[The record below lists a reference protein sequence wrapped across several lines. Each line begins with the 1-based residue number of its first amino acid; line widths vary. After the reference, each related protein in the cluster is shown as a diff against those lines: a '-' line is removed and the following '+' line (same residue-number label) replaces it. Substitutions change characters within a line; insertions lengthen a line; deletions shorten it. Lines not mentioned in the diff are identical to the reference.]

1 MKLLLFFFTPCKK
14 KSIDSR
20 GCELL
25 DDDFAAHFAAIT
37 WVVDTPVTDSET
49 VQAIVP
55 KPIFGTDRIKS
66 HDNASE
72 NS

>member
-1 MKLLLFFFTPCKK
+1 VQKENTDG
-14 KSIDSR
+14 S

-25 DDDFAAHFAAIT
+25 DDGFAARFAAIT

-49 VQAIVP
+49 FQAIVP
-55 KPIFGTDRIKS
+55 RPIFGIDRFKS

-72 NS
+72 NNLGTL